1 MSLLYVTKFLLMG
14 KKSLKIPRARK
25 EEAKQR
31 REAKERKKRKSNK
44 RVKFFMIE

>member
-1 MSLLYVTKFLLMG
+1 MLLLHVTKLLLMG
-14 KKSLKIPRARK
+14 KKSQKVPRARK

-31 REAKERKKRKSNK
+31 REVKERKKRKSNK